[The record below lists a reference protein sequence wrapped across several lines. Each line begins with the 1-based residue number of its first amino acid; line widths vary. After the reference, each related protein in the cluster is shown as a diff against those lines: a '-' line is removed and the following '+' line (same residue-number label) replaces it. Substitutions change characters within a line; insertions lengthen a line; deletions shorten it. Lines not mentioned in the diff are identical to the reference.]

1 MEQQIIATWVQIGI
15 NTVGLSGIF
24 WGLFQMQKAGRRRD
38 REIDMMSQSVKQQG
52 EAFERQGVVL
62 GQILERQSQT
72 LGQILERQSQ
82 TLERQSDT
90 LGQMLERQSQTLDRH
105 GRALEEL
112 LRRGA

>member
-1 MEQQIIATWVQIGI
+1 MEQQVIATWVQIGI

-24 WGLFQMQKAGRRRD
+24 WGLFQMQKSGRRRD

-82 TLERQSDT
+82 I
-90 LGQMLERQSQTLDRH
+90 LERQSQTLDRH
-105 GRALEEL
+105 DRALEEL

>member
-62 GQILERQSQT
+62 GQMLERQGEV
-72 LGQILERQSQ
+72 LGQMLERQG
-82 TLERQSDT
+82 EV

>member
-62 GQILERQSQT
+62 GQMLERQSQT

-82 TLERQSDT
+82 TL
-90 LGQMLERQSQTLDRH
+90 DRH
-105 GRALEEL
+105 DRALEEL